1 MSTTKLVPLLAV
13 GLLLAAGCQ
22 DQVPPLAPDDAAL
35 AVAEDAP
42 AGPQVQPPRVGDYT
56 IEMFDVEFPGET
68 IGHTRAIGINGQGD
82 VVGTYTIW
90 DGDGEQWLWRSYM
103 LSNGKLHRV
112 HFPGSLQTGA
122 RAINDR
128 GEIVGSWWEGEV
140 GTGTRGFMLRDGEY
154 TRVEV
159 PGAAQ
164 TYLFGL
170 NSSGVAT
177 GQWLDGGGF
186 WHGFFLKD
194 GVFTTFDVPGATH
207 TTPMG
212 INPQGDIVGYY
223 VDPTRDPAR
232 KTRYWP
238 FLRLADGTFFT
249 DHEYPVGPIRMMALQ
264 SINPRGDLVGWY
276 RPVTPWSPYFGF
288 VLDKQGT
295 YTKLEIPDAWE
306 TEPLGINA
314 SGVVVGSVYFWIPGD
329 PSKPF
334 NLFNTTIRGWIAFPA
349 RGAGK

>member
-1 MSTTKLVPLLAV
+1 MRSTKLVPLLAAA
-13 GLLLAAGCQ
+13 LLLAAGCQ

-35 AVAEDAP
+35 AVAENAGK
-42 AGPQVQPPRVGDYT
+42 GPQVQVPRVGDYT
-56 IEMFDVEFPGET
+56 IEMFDVELPGET
-68 IGHTRAIGINGQGD
+68 IGHTMANGINARGD
-82 VVGTYTIW
+82 VVGNYSIW
-90 DGDGEQWLWRSYM
+90 NGDGEQWLWRGYM
-103 LSNGKLHRV
+103 LSKGKLHRV
-112 HFPGSLQTGA
+112 HFPGAMQTSA

-128 GEIVGSWWEGEV
+128 GEIVGVWWEVLTEA
-140 GTGTRGFMLRDGEY
+140 RGFMLRDGEY

-159 PGAAQ
+159 PGAVQ
-164 TYLFGL
+164 TALFGI

-177 GQWLDGGGF
+177 GRWLDGSGF
-186 WHGFFLKD
+186 WHGFFLND

-223 VDPTRDPAR
+223 IDPTRDPAR

-276 RPVTPWSPYFGF
+276 RPVTAWSPYFGF

-306 TEPLGINA
+306 AIPTGINA
-314 SGVVVGSVYFWIPGD
+314 SGVVVGTVYYWVPRD

-334 NLFNTTIRGWIAFPA
+334 NLFNVTIRGWIGFPA